1 MQSNA
6 YVPTLKKTYLETV
19 APELRKSLGYANVH
33 QVPKLEK
40 VVINSGLNASRD
52 KNWVAEV
59 QKEIT
64 SIAGQQAVVT
74 KARQSVSNF
83 KLREGM
89 NNGVAVTLR
98 GTRMYDF
105 LYRFINVALP
115 NIRDFRGVSQKLD
128 GHGNYSIG
136 ISDSTIFPE
145 ISHDTSGRE
154 SIGMDITIVTSA
166 QTDKEGRELL
176 KQLGMPFRKPSSQAA
191 ANTAN

>member
-1 MQSNA
+1 MQT
-6 YVPTLKKTYLETV
+6 YVPTLKKSYLETV
-19 APELRKSLGYANVH
+19 VPELRKNLGYTNVH
-33 QVPKLEK
+33 QVPKIEK

-52 KNWVAEV
+52 KAWVAEV

-64 SIAGQQAVVT
+64 TIAGQQAVVT

-89 NNGVAVTLR
+89 PNGVAVTLR
-98 GTRMYDF
+98 GSKMYDF
-105 LYRFINVALP
+105 LYRFINIALP

-136 ISDSTIFPE
+136 ITDSTIFPE

-166 QTDKEGRELL
+166 PTDNEGRELL
-176 KQLGMPFRKPSSQAA
+176 KLLGMPFRKPSSQAA
-191 ANTAN
+191 AAAAN

>member
-1 MQSNA
+1 MQT
-6 YVPTLKKTYLETV
+6 YVPTLKKSYLETV
-19 APELRKSLGYANVH
+19 VPELRKNLGYTNVH
-33 QVPKLEK
+33 QVPKIEK

-52 KNWVAEV
+52 KAWVAEV

-64 SIAGQQAVVT
+64 TIAGQQAVVT

-89 NNGVAVTLR
+89 PNGVAVTLR
-98 GTRMYDF
+98 GSKMYDF
-105 LYRFINVALP
+105 LYRFINIALP

-136 ISDSTIFPE
+136 ITDSTIFPE

-166 QTDKEGRELL
+166 PTDNEGRELL
-176 KQLGMPFRKPSSQAA
+176 KLLGMPFRKPSSQAA
-191 ANTAN
+191 ATAAN